1 MYRILAKQTLTP
13 VTTEYVIE
21 APEVARKAQAG
32 QFVIIRVHERGERI
46 PLTIA
51 DYDREQGTITL
62 VVQEIGRT
70 TLMLKELPVGASLA
84 SFTGPLGNPTEI
96 ANYGTVALV
105 GGGLGIA
112 AIYPICRALREAGN
126 HVIGIIGARSGD
138 LLFWEEKMRAVTDEL
153 IVVTDDGS
161 YGRKALVTV
170 PLKEMLEEG
179 RPIARVWGIGP
190 AIMMKFVSLT
200 TQPFGT
206 PTITSLNSIMV
217 DGTGMCGACRVS
229 VGGRTYFACVDGPE
243 FDGHQVDWDL
253 LLSRQRFYVE
263 QERLALELYK
273 QAHKETE
280 PQEIKR

>member
-1 MYRILAKQTLTP
+1 MYRILSKATLTP

-21 APEVARKAQAG
+21 APEVARKARAG
-32 QFVIIRVHERGERI
+32 QFVILRAHERGERI

-51 DYDREQGTITL
+51 DSDPKAGTIT
-62 VVQEIGRT
+62 VVAQE
-70 TLMLKELPVGASLA
+70 VGATTRRMKAMRVGESLA
-84 SFTGPLGNPTEI
+84 SLTGPLGRPTEI
-96 ANYGTVALV
+96 ENYGTVVLV

-138 LLFWEEKMRAVTDEL
+138 LLFWEDKMRGVTDEL

-161 YGRKALVTV
+161 YARKAVVTV
-170 PLKEMLEEG
+170 PLKELIEE
-179 RPIARVWGIGP
+179 RHIDRVWGIGP

-200 TQPFGT
+200 TQPYGVR
-206 PTITSLNSIMV
+206 TIVSLNSVMV

-253 LLSRQRFYVE
+253 LFSRQRFYLAE
-263 QERLALELYK
+263 EKLALERFEREY
-273 QAHKETE
+273 QTE
-280 PQEIKR
+280 QEDAR